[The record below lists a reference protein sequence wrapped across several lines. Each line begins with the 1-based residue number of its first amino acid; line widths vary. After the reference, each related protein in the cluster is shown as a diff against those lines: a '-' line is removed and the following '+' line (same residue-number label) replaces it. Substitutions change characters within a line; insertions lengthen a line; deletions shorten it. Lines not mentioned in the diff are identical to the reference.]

1 MDTNI
6 IIIIIKYCFIVYIK
20 TNDNYKDIAE
30 DIETGFDI
38 SNYELNRPLPTE
50 KNKNRIILMEDEC
63 LFFSALKCLYFSFT
77 FSVFSLFLLQ
87 KVFDIFQILLFRVF
101 LCVFDNTY
109 VAFYIYTKKIIKKYK
124 I

>member
-1 MDTNI
+1 MDTN

-38 SNYELNRPLPTE
+38 SNYELNRPLPKE
-50 KNKNRIILMEDEC
+50 KNKNKIILMEDEC

>member
-1 MDTNI
+1 MDTN
-6 IIIIIKYCFIVYIK
+6 IIIIIKYCFIVHIK

-63 LFFSALKCLYFSFT
+63 LFFFCSKVFIFFFHLFRLFSFSSSES
-77 FSVFSLFLLQ
+77 F
-87 KVFDIFQILLFRVF
+87 
-101 LCVFDNTY
+101 
-109 VAFYIYTKKIIKKYK
+109 
-124 I
+124 

>member
-1 MDTNI
+1 MDTN

>member
-1 MDTNI
+1 MDTN

-20 TNDNYKDIAE
+20 TNDNYKDIAK

-63 LFFSALKCLYFSFT
+63 LFFSALKCLYFTFT

>member
-1 MDTNI
+1 MDTN

-20 TNDNYKDIAE
+20 TNDNYKDIAK

>member
-101 LCVFDNTY
+101 LCVFDDTY

>member
-1 MDTNI
+1 MDTN

-101 LCVFDNTY
+101 FVFL
-109 VAFYIYTKKIIKKYK
+109 IILM
-124 I
+124 

>member
-1 MDTNI
+1 MDTN

-38 SNYELNRPLPTE
+38 SNYELNRPLPKE

-77 FSVFSLFLLQ
+77 FSVFSFFLLQ

>member
-1 MDTNI
+1 MDTN

-38 SNYELNRPLPTE
+38 SNYELNRPLPKE

-63 LFFSALKCLYFSFT
+63 LFFSALKCLYFTFT

-109 VAFYIYTKKIIKKYK
+109 VAFYIYTKKIIRKYK

>member
-1 MDTNI
+1 MDTN

-38 SNYELNRPLPTE
+38 SNYELNRPLPKE
-50 KNKNRIILMEDEC
+50 KNKNKIILMEDEC
-63 LFFSALKCLYFSFT
+63 LFFSALKRLYFSFT